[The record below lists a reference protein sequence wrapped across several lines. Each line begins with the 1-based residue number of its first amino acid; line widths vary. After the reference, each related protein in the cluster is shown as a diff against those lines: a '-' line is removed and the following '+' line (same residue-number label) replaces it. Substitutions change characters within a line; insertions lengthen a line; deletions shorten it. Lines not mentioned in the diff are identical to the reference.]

1 MCCGEVI
8 GREPSLSAFSKSPC
22 AHLALAA
29 EPRAS
34 ALARAFVKEAVPKD
48 DEDLVSDVA
57 LLTSE
62 IVTNAVLHARTPI
75 EIGVVLDDVGVLVAV
90 GDRNLARPEQQPYNP
105 ERAGGRGLMILRN
118 LSDDWGVTTYEKGKA
133 VWFTVRRRSND
144 MGEGRS

>member
-8 GREPSLSAFSKSPC
+8 GREPSLGAFSNSPC
-22 AHLALAA
+22 AHLALDP

-34 ALARAFVKEAVPKD
+34 ALARAFVKEAVPEE

-62 IVTNAVLHARTPI
+62 LVTNAVLHARTPL
-75 EIGVVLDDVGVLVAV
+75 EIGVVHDDLRVLVAV
-90 GDRNLARPEQQPYNP
+90 GDRNLARPEQQPYNS

-118 LSDDWGVTTYEKGKA
+118 LSDAWGVTIYEKGK
-133 VWFTVRRRSND
+133 
-144 MGEGRS
+144 